1 MSSFTLTGR
10 FKAAVVLINASDA
23 GKFPLFLSRVMRVVL
38 GDDAAFTVAE
48 REKLGR
54 ALLGA
59 AGAGS
64 GPEQADVLIDG
75 CTYILEQTA
84 YHSSTPAALAE
95 RLAEAGVDA
104 DKAAAFVDVW
114 RQFGAQ
120 LLERLRRSALAP
132 LTLSEVNW
140 RLHLALAHKDA
151 ARINAP
157 AAIFQFVL
165 RDDEAADATTA
176 SAGGSSTSGSSTS
189 EGATALEDGRRDF
202 LVEMDKDQLTQFYLK
217 LEKIQ
222 QQLDNLN

>member
-23 GKFPLFLSRVMRVVL
+23 GKFPLFVSRVMRVVL

-64 GPEQADVLIDG
+64 GPEQADILIDG

-95 RLAEAGVDA
+95 RLADAGVDA
-104 DKAAAFVDVW
+104 DKAAAFCDVW
-114 RQFGAQ
+114 RQYGAQ

-165 RDDEAADATTA
+165 RDDEAAAAAPTAAAPTAASSDAA
-176 SAGGSSTSGSSTS
+176 AP
-189 EGATALEDGRRDF
+189 AAREDGCRDF

>member
-59 AGAGS
+59 AGAAS

-84 YHSSTPAALAE
+84 
-95 RLAEAGVDA
+95 
-104 DKAAAFVDVW
+104 
-114 RQFGAQ
+114 
-120 LLERLRRSALAP
+120 
-132 LTLSEVNW
+132 
-140 RLHLALAHKDA
+140 
-151 ARINAP
+151 
-157 AAIFQFVL
+157 
-165 RDDEAADATTA
+165 
-176 SAGGSSTSGSSTS
+176 
-189 EGATALEDGRRDF
+189 
-202 LVEMDKDQLTQFYLK
+202 
-217 LEKIQ
+217 
-222 QQLDNLN
+222 

>member
-23 GKFPLFLSRVMRVVL
+23 GKFPLFLARVMRVVL

-59 AGAGS
+59 AGAAS

-95 RLAEAGVDA
+95 RLAEAGVAA
-104 DKAAAFVDVW
+104 DRAAAFVDVW
-114 RQFGAQ
+114 RQSGAQ

-132 LTLSEVNW
+132 LTLAEVHW
-140 RLHLALAHKDA
+140 RLHLELAHKDE

-165 RDDEAADATTA
+165 KDDEAAEAPGDAPA
-176 SAGGSSTSGSSTS
+176 SSSTSGSTS
-189 EGATALEDGRRDF
+189 DAREDGHRDF

>member
-10 FKAAVVLINASDA
+10 FKAAVVLINASDG

-54 ALLGA
+54 ALLGT

-64 GPEQADVLIDG
+64 GPEQADILIDG

-104 DKAAAFVDVW
+104 DRAAAFVDVW

-140 RLHLALAHKDA
+140 RLHLELAHKDA
-151 ARINAP
+151 AKINAP

-165 RDDEAADATTA
+165 KNDGAAAD
-176 SAGGSSTSGSSTS
+176 STSSDS
-189 EGATALEDGRRDF
+189 AAALEDGRRDF